1 MMRNL
6 MYMLLFMCPGLMI
19 AQCTITGN
27 TAMNAGDES
36 AYTVTG
42 DAAQCADCHLWVTV
56 GSNATISGDNR
67 QQTVKLKAVAGGR
80 QVLSAAV
87 LTPHGLVQCS
97 KNIDIT
103 ERKLQAGVTEA
114 VPEMTEHAAPAAQT
128 TKVDCDIEVNN
139 YKEVK
144 YAEGIVT
151 FFPNVN
157 QSSYAYEWTAVY
169 ANGETMKSTEKVPQ
183 FPYTKEKSI
192 TVVKLRV
199 VSSACMREFTK
210 TYDSSYWRWF

>member
-1 MMRNL
+1 MRNL
-6 MYMLLFMCPGLMI
+6 MYMLLFIFPGLMI
-19 AQCTITGN
+19 AQCTISGN
-27 TAMNAGDES
+27 AAMNAGDES
-36 AYTVTG
+36 VYTVTG

-56 GSNATISGDNR
+56 GSNTTISGDNR
-67 QQTVKLKAVAGGR
+67 QQAVKLKAVAGGR

-87 LTPHGLVQCS
+87 LTPQGLVQCS

-103 ERKLQAGVTEA
+103 DGKPQAA
-114 VPEMTEHAAPAAQT
+114 VNTSVPDVQAQTATAPQT

-157 QSSYAYEWTAVY
+157 QSRYSYEWTANY
-169 ANGETMKSTEKVPQ
+169 ATGEIMKSTEKVPQ
-183 FPYTKEKSI
+183 FPYTKEESI